1 MHRVTI
7 LLFFL
12 PWNKAHADIK
22 ISPHIFLRDL
32 TLYLSLKNNVENL
45 VKKIIFLKK
54 SKEKEKFKTFQ
65 GLSGSN
71 GKALP
76 IQGADFSSFKK
87 S

>member
-1 MHRVTI
+1 MI
-7 LLFFL
+7 
-12 PWNKAHADIK
+12 
-22 ISPHIFLRDL
+22 ISA
-32 TLYLSLKNNVENL
+32 
-45 VKKIIFLKK
+45 
-54 SKEKEKFKTFQ
+54 EKLKTFQ